1 MSVPSLCWTQERL
14 EMLDRIYP
22 VVSPQEAAEAIGLSL
37 AKVYKKAHERGLKS
51 ARPPGRQAAPKI
63 AESKPCLPPSKPAR
77 AVPRGPGYQ
86 PGEPIRTERTIVTVY
101 ARKPD
106 PHRTQTFSQFGG

>member
-1 MSVPSLCWTQERL
+1 MSVPSACWTQERL

-63 AESKPCLPPSKPAR
+63 TESRPCLPPSKPAR
-77 AVPRGPGYQ
+77 ALARGPAYQ
-86 PGEPIRTERTIVTVY
+86 PGEPLRTAKTIYTVCPSMPQPT
-101 ARKPD
+101 KSN
-106 PHRTQTFSQFGG
+106 TFSQF